1 MREGNPV
8 PSASAELP
16 CSIVAADAGPMGVDP
31 LRAVLP
37 LLGDIL
43 VECRMVVAD
52 AQGHVVG
59 EDSAQHHF
67 TSAAAPI
74 RDPETGAVVGAVDVT
89 GPARTVHPTTS
100 ALLLAAARLAEG
112 FLRAQVAVRDAR
124 RLGDGPGAVLSSDG
138 RVLAAEPPGWLPS
151 RVALPSQGD
160 RVTLPDGTEGVLI
173 PLDDGYLLRPV
184 AAFRPRA

>member
-1 MREGNPV
+1 MRESDPV

-16 CSIVAADAGPMGVDP
+16 CLIAPANAGPMGVDP

-59 EDSAQHHF
+59 EDTARHRF

-74 RDPETGAVVGAVDVT
+74 RDPETGVVVGAVDVT
-89 GPARTVHPTTS
+89 GPSRTVHPTTT

-112 FLRAQVAVRDAR
+112 LLRA
-124 RLGDGPGAVLSSDG
+124 
-138 RVLAAEPPGWLPS
+138 
-151 RVALPSQGD
+151 
-160 RVTLPDGTEGVLI
+160 
-173 PLDDGYLLRPV
+173 
-184 AAFRPRA
+184 